1 MMAAINNSPN
11 PCWRRR
17 KAAALYSRL
26 CYANDACL
34 HRPGNR
40 RLSPGATACL
50 VARRR
55 PFSSGYM
62 YRNVLKYAPECEL
75 RCSVVLCVVVRTRRP
90 FLPVMSGP
98 PVRS

>member
-1 MMAAINNSPN
+1 MWPSLRESLSSESSDDVASVRI
-11 PCWRRR
+11 
-17 KAAALYSRL
+17 L
-26 CYANDACL
+26 
-34 HRPGNR
+34 
-40 RLSPGATACL
+40 LSPGAFACL

-62 YRNVLKYAPECEL
+62 YRNVLKYAPEYEL
-75 RCSVVLCVVVRTRRP
+75 RRSVVLCVVVRTRRP